1 MWPDNSHRKQRR
13 QVDSQK
19 VDRDVIQIF
28 MARERVAGVDQRLK
42 PEEGSGGPG
51 GRTREPFANHKKP
64 IPASRKPVALSRKKR
79 SLMAPLA
86 TTPGRIEYQVPG
98 AIIMRTP
105 FAVKRRPESQ
115 ASLSSIAFSTVTD
128 ETKQQSD
135 M

>member
-1 MWPDNSHRKQRR
+1 MQRR

-42 PEEGSGGPG
+42 PEEGSGGPWG
-51 GRTREPFANHKKP
+51 SDPRTVRKPPKKP

-86 TTPGRIEYQVPG
+86 TTPGRIDYQVPG